1 MKLIEFV
8 KFESESK
15 SWEEAET
22 VCKNYG
28 EHVHLTSVMNKL
40 EEDILV
46 VLSHP
51 EDFWVG
57 LKKEEVTSIKKFLI
71 TS

>member
-1 MKLIEFV
+1 
-8 KFESESK
+8 
-15 SWEEAET
+15 
-22 VCKNYG
+22 
-28 EHVHLTSVMNKL
+28 MNKL

-57 LKKEEVTSIKKFLI
+57 LKKEEVTSIKKLPISYNIIHIVKSMVRFF
-71 TS
+71 